1 MKKPRPLILLVAFL
15 GLCLGIWG
23 VRAAGAEGAK
33 LYKYTDEKGIEHF
46 TNDPESVPQPHRTL
60 LQPVDLSKPAA
71 PPPSGLRASD
81 LAADAAKAILKWP
94 RDVDTGLILLPAAV
108 GQIEAQARPYLRSAM
123 ALLLCAV
130 VLLLAYFLLKRI
142 ARFDVLEWAHNNPL
156 LQMKG
161 ILFGLAV
168 LGGMSVVGLGYQN
181 SKKGMD
187 GKLRE
192 LWLDASGGKDPG
204 AIQVDLSEGPAK
216 IQDPLGLSR
225 MYANIYKSYERN
237 LAETTG
243 DVSYVE
249 EVCEK
254 RSDDKGLEVK
264 RRLDAMQERLAKA
277 RATEQDLGK
286 LTDAAGGRGFSFG
299 KDPRRASQGRLGDLQ
314 NRLVTAQD
322 KCRSTVGSKGR

>member
-1 MKKPRPLILLVAFL
+1 MKKRFALVVLLAAVGL
-15 GLCLGIWG
+15 GLGAG
-23 VRAAGAEGAK
+23 PAGAQNAN

-46 TNDPESVPQPHRTL
+46 TNDPGSVPQPYRTL
-60 LQPVDLSKPAA
+60 LRPVDLSKPAA
-71 PPPSGLRASD
+71 PAPSGLKSSD
-81 LAADAAKAILKWP
+81 LAADAARALLQWP
-94 RDVDTGLILLPAAV
+94 RDVDTGLILLPEAI
-108 GQIEAQARPYLRSAM
+108 GRIESQVRPYLRAGM
-123 ALLLCAV
+123 ALALCAV
-130 VLLLAYFLLKRI
+130 GALLVFFLLKRI
-142 ARFDVLEWAHNNPL
+142 ARFDVLEWVHNNPL

-168 LGGMSVVGLGYQN
+168 LGGMSVVGLTYRA
-181 SKKGMD
+181 SEKGME

-192 LWLDASGGKDPG
+192 LWAAGSGGQDPG
-204 AIQVDLSEGPAK
+204 ALQVDLSEGPAK

-225 MYANIYKSYERN
+225 MYANIYKNYERN

-264 RRLDAMQERLAKA
+264 RRLDAMQERLARA

-286 LTDAAGGRGFSFG
+286 LTDAAGERGFSFG

-322 KCRSTVGSKGR
+322 KCRGTVESKGR